1 MARPLWFVDFLRR
14 NFVRRVPIVK
24 LTQLPPIGRV
34 VEHLLFK
41 GDQAFFL
48 PKDNV
53 IQVQED
59 IPIPENT
66 VLPSEVVAR
75 SIEQASH
82 CWIMSACLCRLGNEC
97 QDYPIE
103 LGCLFLGEA
112 VLGINPKLGRLV
124 TKEEAHAHVR
134 RCREAGLVHM
144 IGRNRLDTVW
154 LGIGPPD
161 KLLTICNCCPCCC
174 LWNTLPH
181 MHPSISER
189 FSRMPGVRV
198 QVTEQCVG
206 CGACL
211 DEVCFVQSIRLENG
225 QAVIDDDSCRGCG
238 RCIEVC
244 PQHAIE
250 ITIDDPRFTD
260 ETITRLASLVDI
272 SGDGNGY
279 PKQTQ
284 EAGASKN
291 GTYR

>member
-1 MARPLWFVDFLRR
+1 MARPLWFVEFLRKSYAK
-14 NFVRRVPIVK
+14 RVPIVK
-24 LTQLPPIGRV
+24 LTQLPLIGHI
-34 VEHLLFK
+34 VERLLFK
-41 GDQAFFL
+41 GDQSFFL

-53 IQVQED
+53 IQIQED
-59 IPIPENT
+59 IPLPEST
-66 VLPSEVVAR
+66 VLPSEVVDHF
-75 SIEQASH
+75 IEQASH
-82 CWIMSACLCRLGNEC
+82 CWIMNACLCRQSNQC
-97 QDYPIE
+97 KDYPIE

-124 TKEEAHAHVR
+124 SKEEAHEHVR

-144 IGRNRLDTVW
+144 IGRNKIDTVW
-154 LGIGPPD
+154 LGIGPGD
-161 KLLTICNCCPCCC
+161 KLMTICNCCPCCC

-211 DEVCFVQSIRLENG
+211 DEVCFVQAIHLENG
-225 QAVIDDDSCRGCG
+225 LVVIDDNSCRGCG
-238 RCIEVC
+238 RCVEVC

-250 ITIDDPRFTD
+250 ITLADPRFA
-260 ETITRLASLVDI
+260 EQTITHLAALVDI
-272 SGDGNGY
+272 SGGGSVY
-279 PKQTQ
+279 KEQAPK
-284 EAGASKN
+284 AGASKT